1 MFLTEQYLRNPQ
13 GSPVFT
19 RLVKNI
25 DNNFFERITMNRIII
40 GIDISKRKFDAA
52 YKGVD
57 QKWQRGTFEN
67 TSEGFKIFLKWL
79 AEKKVGKC
87 HGVMEATGRYGED
100 LSYFLAASGHKVSV
114 INPAQI
120 KHYGRSLLKRSKT
133 DKVDSQLIAEFA
145 QRHELSEWK
154 PLSPSLQT
162 LKDQMR
168 CLEAFKRDATQ
179 TANRL
184 EHAKDSVVR
193 KMLQERL
200 EHIQKQADKLALSL
214 QSLAKEDS
222 LIAYQMTLLMS
233 IPGVGKTTA
242 LHLLGELPDLS
253 TFKCAKQL
261 AAFAG
266 LNPSIKTS
274 GTSVK
279 GKEAISKTGR
289 KELRTL
295 LFFPSMSVVR
305 GSSSIKLFV
314 EKLRSKGKKG
324 KVIVTAVMRKIL
336 HIVFGVL
343 KTQTPFQ
350 GAV

>member
-1 MFLTEQYLRNPQ
+1 
-13 GSPVFT
+13 
-19 RLVKNI
+19 
-25 DNNFFERITMNRIII
+25 MNRVII

-52 YKGVD
+52 YKNID

-67 TSEGFKIFLKWL
+67 TSEGFKIFLKFL
-79 AEKKVGKC
+79 SENKVKKC
-87 HGVMEATGRYGED
+87 HVVMEATGRYGED
-100 LSYFLAASGHKVSV
+100 LTNFLYGSGHTISIV
-114 INPAQI
+114 NPAQI
-120 KHYGRSLLKRSKT
+120 KYYGRSLLKRSKT

-145 QRHELSEWK
+145 GRHELSEWK

-162 LKDQMR
+162 LKDQTR

-179 TANRL
+179 TGNRL
-184 EHAKDSVVR
+184 EHAKDSIVK
-193 KMLQERL
+193 KMLQARL
-200 EHIQKQADKLALSL
+200 AHIRKQIDKLTLSL
-214 QSLAKEDS
+214 QNLAKEDS
-222 LIAYQMTLLMS
+222 LIAHQMALLTS
-233 IPGVGKTTA
+233 IPGVGEITA

-274 GTSVK
+274 GTSVR

-295 LFFPSMSVVR
+295 LFFPSMTVMR

-314 EKLRSKGKKG
+314 ERLRGKGKKG

-343 KTQTPFQ
+343 KRQTPFQ

>member
-1 MFLTEQYLRNPQ
+1 
-13 GSPVFT
+13 
-19 RLVKNI
+19 
-25 DNNFFERITMNRIII
+25 MNRIII

-52 YKGVD
+52 YKSVD

-67 TSEGFKIFLKWL
+67 TSEGFKIFLKFL
-79 AEKKVGKC
+79 SENKVEKC
-87 HGVMEATGRYGED
+87 HVVMEATGRYGED
-100 LSYFLAASGHKVSV
+100 LTNFLYGSGHTLSIV
-114 INPAQI
+114 NPAQI
-120 KHYGRSLLKRSKT
+120 KNYGRCLLKRSKT
-133 DKVDSQLIAEFA
+133 DKIDSQLIAEFA

-168 CLEAFKRDATQ
+168 CLEAFKRDASQ

-184 EHAKDSVVR
+184 EHAKDSLVK

-200 EHIQKQADKLALSL
+200 EHIQKQVDKLTLLL
-214 QSLAKEDS
+214 QNLAKEDS
-222 LIAYQMTLLMS
+222 VMAHQMALLMS
-233 IPGVGKTTA
+233 IPGIGKTTA

-274 GTSVK
+274 GTSVR

-295 LFFPSMSVVR
+295 LFFPSMSVMR

-314 EKLRSKGKKG
+314 EKLRGKGKRG

>member
-1 MFLTEQYLRNPQ
+1 
-13 GSPVFT
+13 
-19 RLVKNI
+19 
-25 DNNFFERITMNRIII
+25 MNRVII
-40 GIDISKRKFDAA
+40 GIDISKRKFDVA
-52 YKGVD
+52 YKDVD
-57 QKWQRGTFEN
+57 QKWQRGIFEN
-67 TSEGFKIFLKWL
+67 TSEGFKIFLKFL
-79 AEKKVGKC
+79 SERKVKKC
-87 HGVMEATGRYGED
+87 HVVMEATGRYGED
-100 LSYFLAASGHKVSV
+100 LTNFLYLSEHTISIV
-114 INPAQI
+114 NPAQI
-120 KHYGRSLLKRSKT
+120 KNYGRSLLKRSKT

-168 CLEAFKRDATQ
+168 CLEAFKKDATQ

-184 EHAKDSVVR
+184 EHAKDSLV
-193 KMLQERL
+193 KEMLQERL
-200 EHIQKQADKLALSL
+200 EHIQKQVDKITLSL
-214 QSLAKEDS
+214 QNLAKEDS
-222 LIAYQMTLLMS
+222 VMSHQMALLMS
-233 IPGVGKTTA
+233 IPGIGETTA

-274 GTSVK
+274 GTSVR

-289 KELRTL
+289 KELRTI
-295 LFFPSMSVVR
+295 LFFPSMTVMR

-314 EKLRSKGKKG
+314 EKLRAKGKKG

>member
-1 MFLTEQYLRNPQ
+1 
-13 GSPVFT
+13 
-19 RLVKNI
+19 
-25 DNNFFERITMNRIII
+25 MNRVII

-67 TSEGFKIFLKWL
+67 TSEGFKIFLKWFS
-79 AEKKVGKC
+79 EKKVEKG
-87 HGVMEATGRYGED
+87 HVVMEATGRYGED
-100 LSYFLAASGHKVSV
+100 LAHFLYVSEHKVSLV
-114 INPAQI
+114 NPAQI

-133 DKVDSQLIAEFA
+133 DKIDSQLIAEFA

-200 EHIQKQADKLALSL
+200 EHIQKQIDKLTLSL
-214 QSLAKEDS
+214 KNLAKEDS
-222 LIAYQMTLLMS
+222 LIAHQMALLMS
-233 IPGVGKTTA
+233 IPGVGETTA

-295 LFFPSMSVVR
+295 LFFPSMSVIR
-305 GSSSIKLFV
+305 SSSPIKLFV
-314 EKLRSKGKKG
+314 ERLRGKGKKG

-350 GAV
+350 RAV